1 MKKSYITPEITFMEA
16 EACEPLCASQ
26 NPTTQSNY
34 FVGGGQGGSKNP
46 FGGGLTM
53 GNGGDDE
60 FTQGA
65 KPGDFFCDNFEY
77 DFDF

>member
-1 MKKSYITPEITFMEA
+1 MKKSYIAPEITFMES

-26 NPTTQSNY
+26 GGNGD
-34 FVGGGQGGSKNP
+34 FVVGGGQGGNQNYS
-46 FGGGLTM
+46 GGEVTSGYG
-53 GNGGDDE
+53 GNDE
-60 FTQGA
+60 FEQHA

>member
-1 MKKSYITPEITFMEA
+1 MEA

-26 NPTTQSNY
+26 RGNGD
-34 FVGGGQGGSKNP
+34 FVVGGGQGGNSDSI
-46 FGGGLTM
+46 GGGMTSGDG
-53 GNGGDDE
+53 GNDE
-60 FTQGA
+60 FEQHA

>member
-26 NPTTQSNY
+26 NPTQDTGY
-34 FVGGGQGGSKNP
+34 FVGGGQGGSQNP
-46 FGGGLTM
+46 SEGGLNS
-53 GNGGDDE
+53 GDGDDFE
-60 FTQGA
+60 QGA

>member
-1 MKKSYITPEITFMEA
+1 MEA

-26 NPTTQSNY
+26 GGNGD
-34 FVGGGQGGSKNP
+34 FVVGGGQGGNSDSI
-46 FGGGLTM
+46 GGGM
-53 GNGGDDE
+53 NSGDGGNDE
-60 FTQGA
+60 FEQLA